1 MDEINMGHSAI
12 IAGQIFNGISVASI
26 LLLTALGLAL
36 SFGLMD
42 VINMAH
48 GEMLMV
54 GGYLTYLTCRVVHGS
69 AGYLLALL
77 VSFAGSALLGAL
89 LEVTV
94 IRWLYGRPL
103 DTLLATW
110 GVSLI
115 LQQGARSLFGAIGVE
130 VVAPHWLN
138 GSVSLNHG
146 FLAGLTL
153 PYVRIFIIL
162 LTIAVLGLLVV
173 FIARTRWGL
182 YLRAVHQDREMAQ
195 ALGVNTKWI
204 DLLVFSVGT
213 GVAGLAGAALALI
226 APVTPTV
233 GQSYVVY
240 AFLVV
245 IVGGLGSLLGTAL
258 AALFIGLISAGAQMF
273 ISISLADVLL
283 LILVIVFIQFR
294 PRGIIFKRS
303 RVMKEA

>member
-1 MDEINMGHSAI
+1 MGHVAI
-12 IAGQIFNGISVASI
+12 IAGQIFNGFSVGSI
-26 LLLTALGLAL
+26 LLLIALGLAL
-36 SFGLMD
+36 SFGLMN

-54 GGYLTYLTCRVVHGS
+54 GGYLSYLACKIVHGPMS
-69 AGYLLALL
+69 LL
-77 VSFAGSALLGAL
+77 FAFIFAFVGAALLGGL
-89 LEVTV
+89 LEVTI

-115 LQQGARSLFGAIGVE
+115 LQQGARSLFGPIGVE
-130 VVAPHWLN
+130 VVAPHWLD
-138 GSVSLNHG
+138 GAVTFDHG
-146 FLAGLTL
+146 LLAGLSM
-153 PYVRIFIIL
+153 PYVRIFIIGV
-162 LTIAVLGLLVV
+162 TIAVLALLTL

-195 ALGVNTKWI
+195 ALGVNTKLV

-233 GQSYVVY
+233 GQNYIVY

-245 IVGGLGSLLGTAL
+245 IVGGLGSLFGTML
-258 AALFIGLISAGAQMF
+258 AALFVGLISSAVQMF
-273 ISISLADVLL
+273 TSVSLADVFLL
-283 LILVIVFIQFR
+283 VMVIVFIQFR
-294 PRGIIFKRS
+294 PRGIIYARS
-303 RVMKEA
+303 RNMKEA

>member
-1 MDEINMGHSAI
+1 MGHLVVF
-12 IAGQIFNGISVASI
+12 AGQIFNGISVASI

-36 SFGLMD
+36 SFGLMN

-54 GGYLTYLTCRVVHGS
+54 GGYITYLTCRFVHGPG
-69 AGYLLALL
+69 AFLLALGF
-77 VSFAGSALLGAL
+77 SFVGSALLGAV

-115 LQQGARSLFGAIGVE
+115 LQQGARSLFGAIGVD
-130 VVAPHWLN
+130 VVAPPWLS
-138 GSVSLNHG
+138 GSVAIG
-146 FLAGLTL
+146 RGPLAGLTL
-153 PYVRIFIIL
+153 PSVRIFIIV
-162 LTIAVLGLLVV
+162 LTIVVFALLLL
-173 FIARTRWGL
+173 FIARSRAGL
-182 YLRAVHQDREMAQ
+182 FLRAVHQDREMAQ
-195 ALGVNTKWI
+195 ALGVNTRWV
-204 DLLVFSVGT
+204 DLLVFAAGT
-213 GVAGLAGAALALI
+213 GVAGLAGTALALI

-258 AALFIGLISAGAQMF
+258 AALLVGLFSAGAQMF
-273 ISISLADVLL
+273 TGVSLADVLL
-283 LILVIVFIQFR
+283 LVLVVVFIQFR
-294 PRGIIFKRS
+294 PRGIVFRRS

>member
-1 MDEINMGHSAI
+1 MGHGAI
-12 IAGQIFNGISVASI
+12 IFGQIFNGISVASI

-36 SFGLMD
+36 SFGVMK

-54 GGYLTYLTCRVVHGS
+54 GGYLSYLAGQMVHGPMS
-69 AGYLLALL
+69 LLFALVL
-77 VSFAGSALLGAL
+77 AFLGSALLGAL
-89 LEVTV
+89 LELTV

-110 GVSLI
+110 GVSLL
-115 LQQGARSLFGAIGVE
+115 LQQGARSLFGATGVE
-130 VVAPHWLN
+130 VVAPHFLE
-138 GSVSLNHG
+138 GSFSVAHG
-146 FLAGLTL
+146 FMAGLGL

-162 LTIAVLGLLVV
+162 VTIAVLGLLAL
-173 FIARTRWGL
+173 FISRTRWGL

-195 ALGVNTKWI
+195 ALGINTALV
-204 DLLVFSVGT
+204 DLFVFAVGT
-213 GVAGLAGAALALI
+213 GIAGLAGAALALI

-245 IVGGLGSLLGTAL
+245 IVGGLGSLQGTAL
-258 AALFIGLISAGAQMF
+258 AALLIGLFTAGAQMF
-273 ISISLADVLL
+273 TSVSLADVWLL
-283 LILVIVFIQFR
+283 VLVIVFIQFR
-294 PRGIIFKRS
+294 PKGIIFKRG
-303 RVMKEA
+303 RAMKEA

>member
-1 MDEINMGHSAI
+1 MGHAAI
-12 IAGQIFNGISVASI
+12 IAGQGFNGVSLASI

-36 SFGLMD
+36 SFGLMN

-54 GGYLTYLTCRVVHGS
+54 GGYLSFLATKMVHGPL
-69 AGYLLALL
+69 AFPFALL
-77 VSFAGSALLGAL
+77 LSFAGAALLGAL

-115 LQQGARSLFGAIGVE
+115 LQQAARSLFGAIGVE
-130 VVAPHWLN
+130 VVAPHWLE
-138 GSVSLNHG
+138 GSVSIEHG
-146 FLAGLTL
+146 LLAGLSM

-162 LTIAVLGLLVV
+162 LTVAVLGLLMV

-195 ALGVNTKWI
+195 ALGVNTRWV
-204 DLLVFSVGT
+204 DLVVFSMGT

-245 IVGGLGSLLGTAL
+245 IVGGLGSLFGTTL
-258 AALFIGLISAGAQMF
+258 AALLVGLFSAGVQMF
-273 ISISLADVLL
+273 TSISLADVWLL
-283 LILVIVFIQFR
+283 VLVILFIQFR
-294 PRGIIFKRS
+294 PKGIIYQRS
-303 RVMKEA
+303 RAMKEA

>member
-1 MDEINMGHSAI
+1 MGHTAI
-12 IAGQIFNGISVASI
+12 FAGQVFNGVSVASI

-36 SFGLMD
+36 SFGLMH

-54 GGYLTYLTCRVVHGS
+54 GGYLSYVACKIVHGPAS
-69 AGYLLALL
+69 LLFALL
-77 VSFAGSALLGAL
+77 FAFAGCFLLGAL
-89 LEVTV
+89 LELTV

-115 LQQGARSLFGAIGVE
+115 LQQGARSLFGPIGVE
-130 VVAPHWLN
+130 VLAPQWLSGAFSFN
-138 GSVSLNHG
+138 SGILD
-146 FLAGLTL
+146 GLSI
-153 PYVRIFIIL
+153 PYVRIFIIV
-162 LTIAVLGLLVV
+162 LTISVLGLLAW

-182 YLRAVHQDREMAQ
+182 YLRAVHQDRDMAQ
-195 ALGVNTKWI
+195 ALGVNTKWV
-204 DLLVFSVGT
+204 DLAVFSVGT

-226 APVTPTV
+226 SPVTPTV
-233 GQSYVVY
+233 GQSYIVY

-245 IVGGLGSLLGTAL
+245 IVGGLGSLLGTSL
-258 AALFIGLISAGAQMF
+258 AALFVGLISASTQMF
-273 ISISLADVLL
+273 MSVSLADVLL
-283 LILVIVFIQFR
+283 LVLVMIFIQFR
-294 PRGIIFKRS
+294 PKGIIFKRS